1 MEKIL
6 RSKKH
11 LKGAPKYEIMAED
24 LEIGSKEEPYLYPPC
39 KKIDLDTNKKHEIKN
54 GKNKAIL
61 ELHYKLCNFF

>member
-24 LEIGSKEEPYLYPPC
+24 LEIGSKEEPYLYPPS
-39 KKIDLDTNKKHEIKN
+39 NKKHEIKN

-61 ELHYKLCNFF
+61 ELH